1 MNSVKKL
8 EEEAFKSELIKSIS
22 SARYLLDNIRKR
34 PTLDCKHVT
43 AQIAVD
49 DSTSEINES
58 KLEEAEKRFRT
69 RWQIQKVFKDKEIF
83 IPNDTSTLK
92 LLYGEYRVFCKEM
105 VPKKISGQKK
115 KPSADLSSDTIIQY
129 HPFLVVYLVLFTAH

>member
-1 MNSVKKL
+1 MSAVKKV
-8 EEEAFKSELIKSIS
+8 EAQAFKTELIKSIS

-58 KLEEAEKRFRT
+58 RIEEAEKRFRT
-69 RWQIQKVFKDKEIF
+69 KWQIQKVFKDKQIF

-92 LLYGEYRVFCKEM
+92 LLYGEYFYYNDM
-105 VPKKISGQKK
+105 IFSGIKK
-115 KPSADLSSDTIIQY
+115 KGITEQQNNDTSYFSIYQQKENLRI
-129 HPFLVVYLVLFTAH
+129 